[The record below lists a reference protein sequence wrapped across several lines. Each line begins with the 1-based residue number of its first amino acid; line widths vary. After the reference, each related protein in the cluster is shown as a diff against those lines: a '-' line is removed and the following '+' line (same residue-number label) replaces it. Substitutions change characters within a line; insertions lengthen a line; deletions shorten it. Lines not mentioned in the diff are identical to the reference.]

1 MQIRP
6 SLDEFKRY
14 HKKDKINC
22 VEIGVLYGENAL
34 SILSVLDNINKI
46 YLVDIVECEGAKDY
60 LKSFNDKIEYMIP
73 MPSIEAAKLVPD
85 KSLDYIYIDGD
96 HRYEGFMDDLNAWYP
111 KLADGGM
118 IAGHDYFA
126 TGVSKAAKE
135 FFADKN
141 KQISVVTIYDPELF
155 VFNNINVTPYFS
167 DWWVYNTESINGC
180 EFTDEILSRRCGGR
194 H

>member
-22 VEIGVLYGENAL
+22 AEIGLFQGANAL

-46 YLVDIVECEGAKDY
+46 YLVDIVECEGAKDC
-60 LKSFNDKIEYMIP
+60 LKSFNDKIEYMTP
-73 MPSIEAAKLVPD
+73 MPSVDAAKLVPD

-96 HRYEGFMDDLNAWYP
+96 HTYEGLMKDLNAWYP

-118 IAGHDYFA
+118 ISGHDYYVTSVNEA
-126 TGVSKAAKE
+126 TKE
-135 FFADKN
+135 FFAGKN
-141 KQISVVTIYDPELF
+141 KPISVVNVYDPELF
-155 VFNNINVTPYFS
+155 VFKGISVTPYFS
-167 DWWVYNTESINGC
+167 DWWVYNTKSINGIH
-180 EFTDEILSRRCGGR
+180 FTDEILSRRCGGR